1 MTEPEQPIEL
11 TDATQSD
18 APQPQP
24 LAEAT
29 KATPA
34 SPAKPYRLSDA
45 ERSTAISALGD
56 AYAEGRLDAEEFGVR
71 MSTATEA
78 KLATDLAGVFADL
91 PHQEPEF
98 LAKLLKPEDPE
109 RQSKLDARR
118 AARAHRASRAADR
131 SQRRIEHN
139 PRPLMMMPLIVLIL
153 AATNMWF
160 FLPLLF
166 ICMSMSVRG
175 GHQRRDLGCGPGA
188 ARALPHPTREKG
200 L

>member
-1 MTEPEQPIEL
+1 MTEPEQPIEP
-11 TDATQSD
+11 TDPAVAS
-18 APQPQP
+18 
-24 LAEAT
+24 E
-29 KATPA
+29 ATPA
-34 SPAKPYRLSDA
+34 PVKPYRLSDE
-45 ERSTAISALGD
+45 ERNTAISALGD
-56 AYAEGRLDAEEFGVR
+56 AYAEGRLDAEEFSAR
-71 MSTATEA
+71 MSVATEA
-78 KLATDLAGVFADL
+78 KLATDLAPVFADL
-91 PHQEPEF
+91 PRQEPDF
-98 LAKLLKPEDPE
+98 LVKLLKPGDPE

-175 GHQRRDLGCGPGA
+175 GQHRRDLGCGPGA
-188 ARALPHPTREKG
+188 ARGLPHPPQKKS